1 MSDQYVPELCSTGA
15 PGYCTWCWFGL
26 LCQLPASYFL
36 GKRLGE
42 KRVFLKYGIAAI
54 CMVLFSCYAYYQMY
68 LLIEGILNLDFND
81 FNDQACNVFLHKI
94 YQYNNCSIAIIWI
107 FTLSTTIC

>member
-1 MSDQYVPELCSTGA
+1 MDAPPPYASITSEKRDHAPLAENAQTETPIIVTAPPTAPNVIIVPRDYQMSHQYVPELCSTGA

-42 KRVFLKYGIAAI
+42 KRVFLKYGIAG
-54 CMVLFSCYAYYQMY
+54 MLKST
-68 LLIEGILNLDFND
+68 
-81 FNDQACNVFLHKI
+81 KI
-94 YQYNNCSIAIIWI
+94 D
-107 FTLSTTIC
+107 